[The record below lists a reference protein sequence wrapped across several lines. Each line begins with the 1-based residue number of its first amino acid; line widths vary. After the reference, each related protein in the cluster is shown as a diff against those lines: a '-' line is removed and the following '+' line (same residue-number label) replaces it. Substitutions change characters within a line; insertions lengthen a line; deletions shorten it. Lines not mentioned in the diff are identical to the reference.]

1 MTMHARLARRL
12 DWLPD
17 GRMIQ
22 AELLKLRTRRG
33 LVAWGLVLTIGTVLA
48 RYGLLVA
55 LHETN
60 PTRLIPAG
68 GVSGL
73 ANSVALLT
81 TSGVLL
87 AVITGAIAGTAD
99 VDAGVFGDLVT
110 TGRSRYA
117 LFAAR
122 VPGGLAF
129 LVPLLEAG
137 YATAV
142 VGSFLFTGPAPVPTA
157 DLVSLGMAWVLLRP
171 VIWFVVALG
180 VASLVGSRSAAIG
193 IVLGWQFVVEP
204 VLGVFSA
211 GLLTPWR
218 YAGLTEAVGRLE
230 PPAFRFDPNPAG
242 ELSVTVAVGVILVW
256 LVAAL
261 AAGAWRTK
269 TRDL

>member
-1 MTMHARLARRL
+1 MTMHAGLTRRL
-12 DWLPD
+12 DWCPD
-17 GRMIQ
+17 GRMIS

-33 LVAWGLVLTIGTVLA
+33 LVAWGLVLTLGTVLA
-48 RYGLLVA
+48 RYGLLAA
-55 LHETN
+55 LHEAN
-60 PTRLIPAG
+60 PVGFIPPG
-68 GVSGL
+68 GLRGL
-73 ANSVALLT
+73 ANSAALLT
-81 TSGVLL
+81 GSGVLL

-99 VDAGVFGDLVT
+99 VDAGVFGDLAT

-129 LVPLLEAG
+129 LVPLLAAG

-142 VGSFLFTGPAPVPTA
+142 AGSFLFSGPEPAPTA
-157 DLVSLGMAWVLLRP
+157 DLVSLGMAWVLVRP
-171 VIWFVVALG
+171 ATWFVVALG

-211 GLLTPWR
+211 GLGPWR
-218 YAGLTEAVGRLE
+218 YAGLTAALAQLE
-230 PPAFRFDPNPAG
+230 PLAFRFDPSPAS
-242 ELSVTVAVGVILVW
+242 ELSATVAAGVILAW